1 MGLDP
6 GPGEMGSS
14 SGDPG
19 REVGWGL
26 YIWLQMWLL
35 PRLKKRKSPNQL
47 QILVSQLEASGYVCE
62 IVRKCK
68 G

>member
-1 MGLDP
+1 MGLGP

-14 SGDPG
+14 LGDPG

-35 PRLKKRKSPNQL
+35 PRLKKKKKSPNQL
-47 QILVSQLEASGYVCE
+47 QILVSQLEASGY
-62 IVRKCK
+62 
-68 G
+68 